1 MLQEKE
7 KMSEVDGHPQQEKS
21 RKRSIDQSSSVID
34 IKIKGQ
40 ELFGKGGIKVLKSG
54 CGRRNGGGDAV
65 AVAGCKGRSVTV
77 AAFIGSAPAGGKNS
91 PGKANALP
99 SLFSYQD
106 GVEVF
111 FRIQTNTML
120 LKVLRAYCQKRKLA
134 YKTVE
139 FLYEGDRFPVKRTPH
154 DAFIGSAPAGGKN
167 SPGKANALPSLFSYQ
182 DGIEVF
188 FRIQTNT
195 MLLKVLRAYCQKRN
209 LAYKT
214 VEFLYEGD
222 RFPVKR
228 TPHDYAPT
236 TMISSRKATF
246 YSRSRSKLWTKGETS
261 MNFIDVHDIFLDCD
275 RDSVEGSKMA
285 LTTLYSLE
293 STISQRKAE
302 LSGPQNEKPSWSKR
316 LLLDDKL
323 LCSKIRYQNIFL
335 YLVGTVKLMCWCCC
349 WCDGGAA
356 AGGVAEEAHELCQTL
371 EESEDKSRTASEMA
385 DVLYHAMVLLALRG
399 VKMEKVLQVLR
410 PRFSQSGIEE
420 KKSRRLQQ

>member
-1 MLQEKE
+1 MSCGSGMLQEKE

-40 ELFGKGGIKVLKSG
+40 
-54 CGRRNGGGDAV
+54 
-65 AVAGCKGRSVTV
+65 
-77 AAFIGSAPAGGKNS
+77 
-91 PGKANALP
+91 
-99 SLFSYQD
+99 D

-120 LKVLRAYCQKRKLA
+120 LKGLRAYCQKRNLV

-154 DAFIGSAPAGGKN
+154 DM
-167 SPGKANALPSLFSYQ
+167 
-182 DGIEVF
+182 E
-188 FRIQTNT
+188 
-195 MLLKVLRAYCQKRN
+195 
-209 LAYKT
+209 
-214 VEFLYEGD
+214 
-222 RFPVKR
+222 
-228 TPHDYAPT
+228 YAPT
-236 TMISSRKATF
+236 TTISSRKATF

-275 RDSVEGSKMA
+275 RDSIIYLGKPDGPTCHTGAETCYYTSVFDLLENPQVEGSKMA

-323 LCSKIRYQNIFL
+323 LCSKIR
-335 YLVGTVKLMCWCCC
+335 
-349 WCDGGAA
+349 
-356 AGGVAEEAHELCQTL
+356 EEAHELCQTL

-399 VKMEKVLQVLR
+399 VKMEEVLQVLG